1 MRAKWYNKVVAPAL
15 VGTQPLP
22 SLFHIMNP
30 SVQWFPRSIQSI
42 SCGIHSLHRKINC
55 YLQSHYSEI
64 TGFMRGW
71 LSPLT
76 QWFRSTHISLA
87 GVNYDHPYPRMQRE
101 KKRAL
106 FYRTPWSYRKSANIK
121 MHSKKSSVILSSCF
135 SPTMSLTFPMGQF
148 ICRRGK
154 RRRKLS
160 NRAEGA
166 ITKYSAASLDPPL
179 NTLNK
184 HIKRKQKERT
194 SLWLCSIF
202 LNDFCYVIIIIVRG
216 SSMMYRRSS

>member
-1 MRAKWYNKVVAPAL
+1 MTTHAHACRE
-15 VGTQPLP
+15 
-22 SLFHIMNP
+22 
-30 SVQWFPRSIQSI
+30 
-42 SCGIHSLHRKINC
+42 RKN
-55 YLQSHYSEI
+55 EP
-64 TGFMRGW
+64 FA
-71 LSPLT
+71 
-76 QWFRSTHISLA
+76 F
-87 GVNYDHPYPRMQRE
+87 
-101 KKRAL
+101 

-148 ICRRGK
+148 ICRRG
-154 RRRKLS
+154 RRRKKLS

-166 ITKYSAASLDPPL
+166 ITKYSAASPDPPL

-194 SLWLCSIF
+194 SLWLCSSIF

-216 SSMMYRRSS
+216 SSMMYIIFWHAVEETIPRPKEKRYPRIELVAYLKLSMPEILNEEKCPMNMFE

>member
-1 MRAKWYNKVVAPAL
+1 MP
-15 VGTQPLP
+15 
-22 SLFHIMNP
+22 
-30 SVQWFPRSIQSI
+30 
-42 SCGIHSLHRKINC
+42 
-55 YLQSHYSEI
+55 
-64 TGFMRGW
+64 
-71 LSPLT
+71 
-76 QWFRSTHISLA
+76 THA
-87 GVNYDHPYPRMQRE
+87 ERE
-101 KKRAL
+101 KKSPLL
-106 FYRTPWSYRKSANIK
+106 FYRTPWSSYRKSANIK

-166 ITKYSAASLDPPL
+166 ITKYSAASPDPPL

-216 SSMMYRRSS
+216 IVVWCTLFSDTQLKKLRPKGERYPRIDLVAFLKTILDINFIILNKGHWW